1 MRARALPLAALLAS
15 CTHAPGSA
23 GLPATSTPALPDAR
37 ASVAFTT
44 LFSFDATDGRTPYA
58 TLIAADG
65 ELRGTTYGGGAHD
78 SGTVFAISTTGSQ
91 RVLHA
96 FKGGTDGAQ
105 PQAPLLQSA
114 GAFYGTTIDG
124 GGPGDEG
131 IVFKVTASGAESVV
145 HRFRGGRD
153 GASPYAG
160 LVPANGVLYGTTAGG
175 GTHSEGTIF
184 TLSPAGTENV
194 VHSFGKPLGDGST
207 PLAGLTP
214 LGKTL
219 YGTTA
224 FGGAYCAGY
233 GCGAVFSIDGSGA
246 ERTVYSFGGGKDG
259 SMPSS
264 DLIVLGGK
272 LYGTTATGGRYHN
285 GIAFALTPS
294 GKETILHSF
303 KGGSDGATPNG
314 LTVMNGTL
322 YGTTA
327 GGGMG
332 HAGTIFSLATS
343 GAQRILY
350 SFTGGK
356 DGSTPRAGLVAA
368 GGTLY
373 GSTAEG
379 GANGAGTIFSIAP

>member
-1 MRARALPLAALLAS
+1 MRVRALPLAALLAS
-15 CTHAPGSA
+15 CAHAPGSPA
-23 GLPATSTPALPDAR
+23 LPAAPAAGLPDAR
-37 ASVAFTT
+37 RSAAFTT
-44 LFSFDATDGRTPYA
+44 LFSFDATNGRTPSA
-58 TLIAADG
+58 ALIAANG
-65 ELRGTTYGGGAHD
+65 ELHGTTYGGGAHD
-78 SGTVFAISTTGSQ
+78 DGTVFAISTTGTQ

-96 FKGGTDGAQ
+96 FKGGADGSL
-105 PQAPLLQSA
+105 PQAPLLKSG

-124 GGPGDEG
+124 GGPGGEG
-131 IVFKVTASGAESVV
+131 VVFKVTASGAESVV
-145 HRFRGGRD
+145 HRFKGGRD

-175 GTHSEGTIF
+175 GKHSQGTIF
-184 TLSPAGTENV
+184 TISLAGAETV

-214 LGKTL
+214 LGKAL

-246 ERTVYSFGGGKDG
+246 ERTIYSFGGKDG

-264 DLIVLGGK
+264 SLIALGGS
-272 LYGTTATGGRYHN
+272 LYGTTASGGRYGN

-294 GKETILHSF
+294 GKQTILHSF

-314 LTVMNGTL
+314 LTVLNGTL
-322 YGTTA
+322 YGTTD
-327 GGGMG
+327 GGGTG
-332 HAGTIFSLATS
+332 GAGTVFALATS
-343 GAQRILY
+343 GAERVLY

-379 GANGAGTIFSIAP
+379 GANGAGTIFDIAP